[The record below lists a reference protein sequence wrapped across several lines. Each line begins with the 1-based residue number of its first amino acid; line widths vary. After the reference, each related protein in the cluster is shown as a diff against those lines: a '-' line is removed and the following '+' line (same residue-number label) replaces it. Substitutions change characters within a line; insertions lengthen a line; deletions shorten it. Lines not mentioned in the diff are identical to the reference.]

1 MNPLVP
7 RTIDDLF
14 DLFPE
19 RGAATYLGE
28 PVTQLEHAEQCAA
41 LAAAEGARDTLI
53 VAAFLHD
60 LGHLF
65 FDDNVGGIDDRHESS
80 GAAIVARILGDE
92 VAGPIRLHVAAKRYL
107 CARDARYLARLSST
121 STASLA
127 AQGGPLD
134 HASQEAFLAERH
146 AADALAVRRWDDLGK
161 TPGAPRLGI
170 EHVRR
175 LAHELGA

>member
-14 DLFPE
+14 DLFRE

-28 PVTQLEHAEQCAA
+28 AVTQLEHAEQCAA
-41 LAAAEGARDTLI
+41 LAAADGAPDTLV

-60 LGHLF
+60 IGHLF
-65 FDDNVGGIDDRHESS
+65 LDDNVGGIDDRHESS
-80 GAAIVARILGDE
+80 GAAIVARLLGDD

-107 CARDARYLARLSST
+107 CASDPDYLARLSAT
-121 STASLA
+121 SVASLA
-127 AQGGPLD
+127 AQGGPFER
-134 HASQEAFLAERH
+134 AGQEAFLAERH
-146 AADALAVRRWDDLGK
+146 ALDALAVRRWDDLGK
-161 TPGAPRLGI
+161 TPRARGLAL

-175 LAHELGA
+175 LAHALAV